1 VGIGARETAMSAT
14 ATREIAENR
23 EANARDAALVFQQT
37 KMTGLSQR
45 KAAGAGV
52 FSAEEAE

>member
-1 VGIGARETAMSAT
+1 MSAT